1 MPLFKPIPY
10 HRPPSSEISGALP
23 HLTSEP
29 SSSQLIPYNGI
40 LPLSLPIE
48 NSNYDSNEPDH
59 KPAHDVYGTYGA
71 DFPSSSDIVNE
82 STSLANSSFISLHSG
97 QSSLQAVSH
106 RNTNLWRSYLA
117 RDQDVLKQ
125 AWILMIY
132 EMVTNIGWP
141 VTSLGETACKQW
153 KNTICEVLSQ
163 ASAMIPGDLLS
174 PMKGIECLLIR
185 ALTLFCA
192 ELAGKAMPYAKQ
204 FFWTWPSSYG
214 GKKIDVHASLTHP
227 NMLISSCMSMMRKV
241 VHWFGNQHLK
251 ALHIS
256 FWYTCD
262 LSPMKVEAAKDV
274 HTTPLQMYALLA
286 VVSSYAIKCES
297 KHVDEILPHMPFTG
311 TEFSPLFEMYY
322 NSLIIAMQHATLGA
336 RLKEHFNLLHQN
348 GFHPIN
354 SHSLE
359 MPMNYNNPVGA
370 SGSMTSVPNMAAM
383 CGTSWSMEFQGFG
396 STYYEY
402 DM

>member
-1 MPLFKPIPY
+1 MPLFEPIPY

-97 QSSLQAVSH
+97 QSSSQAVSH

-141 VTSLGETACKQW
+141 VTSLGETARKQW

-174 PMKGIECLLIR
+174 PTKGIERLLIR

-204 FFWTWPSSYG
+204 FFVNNDPTLQVDMALFLWW
-214 GKKIDVHASLTHP
+214 KEDRCACLTDTSKYAHFL
-227 NMLISSCMSMMRKV
+227 M
-241 VHWFGNQHLK
+241 HEH
-251 ALHIS
+251 
-256 FWYTCD
+256 D
-262 LSPMKVEAAKDV
+262 EVEAAKDV

-311 TEFSPLFEMYY
+311 TKFSPLFEVYY

-359 MPMNYNNPVGA
+359 MPTNYNNPVGT
-370 SGSMTSVPNMAAM
+370 SGSMTSVPNMAAIF
-383 CGTSWSMEFQGFG
+383 SWVTNLGRELVSDFA
-396 STYYEY
+396 
-402 DM
+402 